1 MMLRID
7 STSSV
12 PVYAQIVEHVKRAIA
27 SGALPSGAMLP
38 SRRDLA
44 LRLEI
49 NPLTVLKAYKQLESE
64 GLIEIRQGLGCFV
77 SADLHQ
83 AVDDYRYETL
93 IRHIDDLV
101 NDARDFGVPFD
112 QLHKMV
118 SERIE
123 LAENGSESEEGNG

>member
-12 PVYAQIVEHVKRAIA
+12 PVFAQIVEHVKRAIA

-38 SRRDLA
+38 SRRELA

-64 GLIEIRQGLGCFV
+64 GLIEIKQGLGCFV
-77 SADLHQ
+77 SAEPRQ

-101 NDARDFGVPFD
+101 NDARDFGFSFD
-112 QLHKMV
+112 QLQRMV
-118 SERIE
+118 LERIKV
-123 LAENGSESEEGNG
+123 AENGSESEDANG